1 MYDNKLSS
9 NEIYYLSKNLRQDDI
24 CAIYSKKDIIHWLDN
39 IL

>member
-24 CAIYSKKDIIHWLDN
+24 YIMDSKENIIHWLDN